1 MFSKNFEKLFNE
13 LRSSDP
19 FLNGDNWERKNY
31 KSEDGS
37 ISFTYITNKRGG
49 LNKQDEISLLKQ
61 KLDIS
66 VDEQNFEE
74 AVELRDKIKNLEKN
88 KEELTKLNQELNES
102 IKKQDFENAIIIRDK
117 IKNLK

>member
-1 MFSKNFEKLFNE
+1 MFSRNFEKLFNE
-13 LRSSDP
+13 LWSSDP
-19 FLNGDNWERKNY
+19 FFNGDKWERKHY

-37 ISFTYITNKRGG
+37 ITFTYITNKRGE
-49 LNKQDEISLLKQ
+49 LNKQDEVSLLKQ
-61 KLDIS
+61 KLDIA
-66 VDEQNFEE
+66 VNEQNFEE

>member
-1 MFSKNFEKLFNE
+1 MFSRNFEKLFNE
-13 LRSSDP
+13 LWSSDP
-19 FLNGDNWERKNY
+19 FFNGDNWERKNY

-61 KLDIS
+61 KLDIA

-88 KEELTKLNQELNES
+88 KVKLDKLKKELDECVKVQN
-102 IKKQDFENAIIIRDK
+102 FEKAIEIRDQ
-117 IKNLK
+117 IKSLT